1 MEGRKRCKI
10 TAAAAT
16 ALKVPQC
23 VALVFSAFDC
33 WQIAIIVGD
42 CPGCVVR
49 LDRLGWPL
57 MFLVSCAAVFAWK
70 LYLSSQKNEGREQG
84 PTGHLQ
90 IPPRMD
96 SVCYVLEACH
106 LMTAP

>member
-10 TAAAAT
+10 TAAAT

-23 VALVFSAFDC
+23 VALVFPAFDG

-57 MFLVSCAAVFAWK
+57 MFLVSSAAVFAWK
-70 LYLSSQKNEGREQG
+70 LYLSSQKNEGRERG
-84 PTGHLQ
+84 PIGH
-90 IPPRMD
+90 
-96 SVCYVLEACH
+96 
-106 LMTAP
+106 

>member
-10 TAAAAT
+10 TAAGT

-23 VALVFSAFDC
+23 VALVFPAFDC

-57 MFLVSCAAVFAWK
+57 IFLVSWPAIFALI

-84 PTGHLQ
+84 PIGH
-90 IPPRMD
+90 
-96 SVCYVLEACH
+96 
-106 LMTAP
+106 